1 VPVEPERVAADL
13 AEVVASEQDIARRV
27 RELAAEVERDYADRD
42 LLVVGVLNG
51 AAVVTVDLT
60 RALDRH
66 VEISWMAITSYGSG
80 VGASGAVRLRKDL
93 DVEVAGR
100 DVLIVD
106 GVLDTGLTA
115 AWLMGNLR
123 TRGAASVAFC
133 GMFRKPSARH
143 LNVEVRYVGF
153 DVPDGV
159 VVGYGLDYAGHY
171 RNLPCCAILA
181 PHVYDQAISGRANST
196 AR

>member
-27 RELAAEVERDYADRD
+27 RQLAGEIERDYGGRD

-123 TRGAASVAFC
+123 TRGAASVEFC
-133 GMFRKPSARH
+133 GMFRKPSAH
-143 LNVEVRYVGF
+143 TLNVEVRYVGF

-159 VVGYGLDYAGHY
+159 VVGYGLDYGGRY

-181 PHVYDQAISGRANST
+181 PQVYSVNGRASSS